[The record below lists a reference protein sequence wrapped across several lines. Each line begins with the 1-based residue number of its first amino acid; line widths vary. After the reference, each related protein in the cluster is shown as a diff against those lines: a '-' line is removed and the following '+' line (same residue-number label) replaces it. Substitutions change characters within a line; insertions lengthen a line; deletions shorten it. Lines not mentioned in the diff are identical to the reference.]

1 VRVGGGAVT
10 DLVVTD
16 DVLAD
21 AERLLTRLHSEFG
34 GIGHH
39 RDELR
44 QVWGSGA
51 VAGAMDS
58 FVDNWSWY
66 RKKLLGSI
74 ESVGGLVSSARET
87 FRETDRHLARTG

>member
-1 VRVGGGAVT
+1 MT
-10 DLVVTD
+10 DLMVTD

-21 AERLLTRLHSEFG
+21 AERLLARLHSEFG
-34 GIGHH
+34 GIGQH

-44 QVWGSGA
+44 HVWGSDD
-51 VAGAMDS
+51 VAGAMDA

-66 RKKLLGSI
+66 RKKLLSSI
-74 ESVGGLVSSARET
+74 EAVGGLVSSARET

>member
-1 VRVGGGAVT
+1 MTSLR
-10 DLVVTD
+10 VTD

-21 AERLLTRLHSEFG
+21 AERLLARLHAEFS
-34 GIGHH
+34 GIAAH

-44 QVWGSGA
+44 HAWGSGA
-51 VAGAMDS
+51 VAGAMGS

-66 RKKLLGSI
+66 RKKLLADV

-87 FRETDRHLARTG
+87 FREADQRLARTG

>member
-1 VRVGGGAVT
+1 MT

-21 AERLLTRLHSEFG
+21 AERLLTRLHAEFS

-39 RDELR
+39 RDDLR
-44 QVWGSGA
+44 HVWGA
-51 VAGAMDS
+51 NDVAGAMDA
-58 FVDNWSWY
+58 FVDNWSWH
-66 RKKLLGSI
+66 RKKLLNDI

>member
-1 VRVGGGAVT
+1 MT
-10 DLVVTD
+10 DLMVTD

-44 QVWGSGA
+44 HVWGSGD
-51 VAGAMDS
+51 VADAMDA

-66 RKKLLGSI
+66 RKKLLSSI
-74 ESVGGLVSSARET
+74 EAVGGLVGSARET

>member
-1 VRVGGGAVT
+1 MT
-10 DLVVTD
+10 DLKVTD

-21 AERLLTRLHSEFG
+21 SERLLTRLHSEFG

-39 RDELR
+39 RDDLR
-44 QVWGSGA
+44 HVWGAGE

-66 RKKLLGSI
+66 RKKLLSSI
-74 ESVGGLVSSARET
+74 ESVGGLVSSSRET
-87 FRETDRHLARTG
+87 FRETDRHLAKTG